1 MIAEVA
7 TAADAENADSLLG
20 VEVERASDLSVSDL
34 SITYSDDADGQG
46 PASQDSGVIG
56 TDIAIP
62 PTDTAVT
69 SAENPATQANISVS
83 LISMEDL
90 YLDLQNGSSII
101 LLDAS
106 NDPAGFIPGAISLPT
121 LSLVDEERV
130 LRPIS
135 ELIEIIEAAG
145 VSFDQPV
152 VVYGDCME
160 CADSAF
166 LYWALRYVGLDQV
179 SLMDGDLTAWAS
191 RGYPTEPMSATMPP
205 GDIAGI
211 SPRPWLLAEYQSV
224 SAGELQLVDARLP
237 DNYDLGSIGSAIN
250 VPSDSMIDPD
260 YGIFKGAEALNETFS
275 SLSMDEPVA
284 VFTSNGGKAALVWFA
299 LMETGFDA
307 RLYTY
312 SDWLKNQSED
322 QSTAEDANTSAIAK
336 SDLAESMLVQSE
348 SAPELPVAP
357 LPEPFDFF
365 SDLSPE
371 CFGMY

>member
-1 MIAEVA
+1 MLILLMIAIP
-7 TAADAENADSLLG
+7 AAAEADGENADDLLT
-20 VEVERASDLSVSDL
+20 VEMDNVSNLAVSDL
-34 SITYSDDADGQG
+34 TITYSDDADGQDPG
-46 PASQDSGVIG
+46 SADIGATSMDNAVIPM
-56 TDIAIP
+56 DI
-62 PTDTAVT
+62 DVR
-69 SAENPATQANISVS
+69 

-90 YLDLQNGSSII
+90 YLDLQNGSSVI

-106 NDPAGFIPGAISLPT
+106 NDPAEFIPGAISLPT

-130 LRPIS
+130 LRPIP

-166 LYWALRYVGLDQV
+166 LYWVLRYVGFDQV
-179 SLMDGDLTAWAS
+179 SLMDGDRIAWAS
-191 RGYPTEPMSATMPP
+191 SGYPTEPMSASMPP
-205 GDIAGI
+205 GDLASI
-211 SPRPWLLAEYQSV
+211 SPRSWLLAEYQNV
-224 SAGELQLVDARLP
+224 SAGELQLVDARGAE
-237 DNYDLGSIGSAIN
+237 YYAEGSIGSAIS
-250 VPSDSMIDPD
+250 VPSDSVIDPD
-260 YGIFKGAEALNETFS
+260 YGIFKGREALNETFS
-275 SLSMDEPVA
+275 SLSMDRPVA

-299 LMETGFDA
+299 LEEMGYDP

-312 SDWLKNQSED
+312 SEWLKNQSED
-322 QSTAEDANTSAIAK
+322 QSTAEDLNPSEIAE
-336 SDLAESMLVQSE
+336 SDLTESMSTQAE

-365 SDLSPE
+365 RDLSSE